1 MKHWPAEL
9 LEDVKD
15 VVHLCV
21 SSVFYSFLCTADT
34 NLKFIKRFEE
44 LSKKTQTRAIHD
56 HKTRTSSKPGC
67 QNVYDTDTETDDDDS
82 EQVVNVGSR
91 WIEEWKLY
99 FSTHE
104 VVPDGVGIACWWGVH
119 TIFKFPEST
128 MLTVHLLV
136 ARRLLSNMAVTCP

>member
-9 LEDVKD
+9 LEDVED
-15 VVHLCV
+15 VVRLCV
-21 SSVFYSFLCTADT
+21 SSAFYSFLCTADT

-44 LSKKTQTRAIHD
+44 LSKKTQTQAIHV
-56 HKTRTSSKPGC
+56 HKTRTSSKPGR

-82 EQVVNVGSR
+82 EQVANVGSR

-104 VVPDGVGIACWWGVH
+104 VVPDGVGIARWWGVR
-119 TIFKFPEST
+119 TIF
-128 MLTVHLLV
+128 
-136 ARRLLSNMAVTCP
+136 